1 MVIASTDNARDL
13 EDGELL
19 LGREDVTDGDAAPST
34 ATVRYVVETLLIPTQ
49 HAPRNT
55 CMADEENDML
65 RLTEERGFITLGWA
79 VFRLLAYAREL
90 PPHGRSEVC
99 PFASFLLR
107 FLPFLSS
114 LPSPTPPLFVCFTS
128 GFLSLLCSSIII
140 SGASV
145 YSAHR
150 PVTSNTPPSMLF
162 HPHPDVLAYT
172 VRRRRGPSM
181 SGCAMPYATRRRCR
195 RQIVG
200 SRGES
205 GRVRPDSDPT
215 R

>member
-19 LGREDVTDGDAAPST
+19 LGREDVTDGGECRPST
-34 ATVRYVVETLLIPTQ
+34 AKARYVVETLLIPTQ
-49 HAPRNT
+49 HAPRNACT
-55 CMADEENDML
+55 ADEENNML

-79 VFRLLAYAREL
+79 IFRLLAYAREL

-107 FLPFLSS
+107 FLSFLSS

-140 SGASV
+140 SRASV
-145 YSAHR
+145 YLAHR
-150 PVTSNTPPSMLF
+150 PVTSKRSAKHAFSSPSRRPRI
-162 HPHPDVLAYT
+162 H
-172 VRRRRGPSM
+172 RRRRGPSM

-195 RQIVG
+195 RLL
-200 SRGES
+200 RGH
-205 GRVRPDSDPT
+205 
-215 R
+215 